1 MPDITNLVA
10 KLVISGILSSLFL
23 ILALYTSLL
32 TTPSLLKS
40 TETGTNLLTPN
51 LSTLLFKL
59 LKLVGTF
66 SRLSI
71 SNLSKLDFKVAK
83 SNFQQ
88 ILMYQSLLNFLN
100 LFLLNNSTFTL
111 PP

>member
-40 TETGTNLLTPN
+40 TGTGTNLLTPN
-51 LSTLLFKL
+51 LSTLLF
-59 LKLVGTF
+59 F
-66 SRLSI
+66 S
-71 SNLSKLDFKVAK
+71 K